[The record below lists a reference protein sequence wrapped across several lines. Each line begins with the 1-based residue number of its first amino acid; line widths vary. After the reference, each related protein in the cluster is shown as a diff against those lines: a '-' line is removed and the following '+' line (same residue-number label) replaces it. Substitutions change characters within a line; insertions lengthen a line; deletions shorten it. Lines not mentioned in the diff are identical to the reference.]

1 MTFSDTISSFLRVF
15 TWAPSGATA
24 DCSENHPKVVQFPLK
39 LEAHLEKQRWPLCVL
54 WSVCGIYI
62 KMVPAVTAGT
72 TAKHTRTHCT
82 APCMP
87 R

>member
-39 LEAHLEKQRWPLCVL
+39 LEAHLEKQRVAPVCPVV
-54 WSVCGIYI
+54 SVRDLY
-62 KMVPAVTAGT
+62 
-72 TAKHTRTHCT
+72 
-82 APCMP
+82 
-87 R
+87 